1 MISAETDSKPQADTA
16 YALEI
21 AGVCHHYAEVQALAD
36 IDLQIRKGEFM
47 MLVGPNG
54 AGKTTL
60 FSLITRL
67 HHQSSGRVCI
77 NGFDLT
83 KKPRLALSQLGVV
96 FQQRSLDLDLTV
108 EQNLKYSATLYGLTK
123 KQTQIALDLELERV
137 QMQQHKQARVRTL
150 SGGQARRI
158 EIARALMTN
167 PKLLILDEA
176 TVGLDVS
183 SRELLLQHVRKLC
196 QQEKLAVLW
205 TTHLIDEI
213 QAEDSV
219 AILKKGKIVTKGKAC
234 ELAASKQLEEIRE
247 AIKVMAS

>member
-1 MISAETDSKPQADTA
+1 MDSKPQAHID

-21 AGVCHHYAEVQALAD
+21 TGICHAYANVQVLED
-36 IDLQIRKGEFM
+36 INLQIRQGEFL

-83 KKPRLALSQLGVV
+83 KNPRLALSQLGVV
-96 FQQRSLDLDLTV
+96 FQQRSLDLDLSV
-108 EQNLKYSATLYGLTK
+108 EQNLKYSAALYGLSQ
-123 KQTQIALDLELERV
+123 KQIQRALNLELERV
-137 QMQQHKQARVRTL
+137 QMQQYKKAKVRTL
-150 SGGQARRI
+150 SGGQVRRV
-158 EIARALMTN
+158 EIARALMSN

-183 SRELLLQHVRKLC
+183 NREVLLQHVRGLC

-219 AILKKGKIVTKGKAC
+219 VILKKGKIVTQAKAC
-234 ELAASKQLEEIRE
+234 ELANSTQLEQIRS
-247 AIKVMAS
+247 AIEGMVS